1 MPEITL
7 KPVKRTPI
15 LEEYFQRFNHNPS
28 PESAKFQTMEER
40 EELAEMA
47 LSRNKPVDEWA
58 NRHLYKM
65 GTVLDKLYQK
75 S

>member
-1 MPEITL
+1 MPTITL
-7 KPVKRTPI
+7 KPVKKTPI
-15 LEEYFQRFNHNPS
+15 MEEYFQRFNHNPS
-28 PESAKFQTMEER
+28 PESAKFQTLEER

-47 LSRNKPVDEWA
+47 LFRNKPVDEWA